1 MYMDKFTSDGEMK
14 GFFTIIIEVELPW
27 LQQHPRRNM
36 NVADNKTIGL
46 FSDITKTEV
55 TAVHPAK

>member
-1 MYMDKFTSDGEMK
+1 MYMDSFTSDREMK
-14 GFFTIIIEVELPW
+14 DFLTILAQVELTW
-27 LQQHPRRNM
+27 LQQNPRRNV

-46 FSDITKTEV
+46 FSDINKTEA

>member
-1 MYMDKFTSDGEMK
+1 MYMDKFTSDREMK
-14 GFFTIIIEVELPW
+14 GFLTVLIQVEHTW
-27 LQQHPRRNM
+27 LQQHPRRNVT
-36 NVADNKTIGL
+36 VAHNKTISL